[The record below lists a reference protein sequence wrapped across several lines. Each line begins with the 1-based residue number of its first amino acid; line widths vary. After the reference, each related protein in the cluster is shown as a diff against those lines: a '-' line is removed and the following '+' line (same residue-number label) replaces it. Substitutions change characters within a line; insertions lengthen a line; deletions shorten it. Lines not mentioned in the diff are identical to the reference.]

1 LVFILKYVINK
12 YMKQKII
19 LIIFSISILI
29 FAPRAEAVT
38 VSSTQQIEILQQEI
52 SVLQSLISNY
62 NLYQNPTAGAYVAV
76 DLSNN
81 SVLLQKN
88 ADKQFSIA
96 SVTKLMNAV
105 VSVENISMDQQI
117 TLTEEML
124 LPMGQTPVL
133 YSGLKITAGD
143 LLKATIIQ
151 SSNDSAEALSYFLG
165 KENFIGLMNK
175 KAKELGMSNTV
186 YYDTNGLNLNNKS
199 TASDLAKLI
208 SYIYKNHPQ
217 ILEISRINDFWLPD
231 QEGNMMKFEN
241 GNNFYYLGEFIGG
254 KGGFLTEAKQTFD
267 SVFNVNGRP
276 VAIAVLY
283 SDNRVADIF
292 SILRK
297 LR

>member
-1 LVFILKYVINK
+1 MVFILKYVINK

-38 VSSTQQIEILQQEI
+38 VSSAQQIEILQQEI

-133 YSGLKITAGD
+133 YLGLKITAND

-267 SVFNVNGRP
+267 SVFNVSGRP
-276 VAIAVLY
+276 IAVAVLY

>member
-1 LVFILKYVINK
+1 
-12 YMKQKII
+12 MKQKII

-38 VSSTQQIEILQQEI
+38 VSSAQQIEILQQEI

-133 YSGLKITAGD
+133 YLGLKITAND

>member
-1 LVFILKYVINK
+1 MVFILKYVINK

-208 SYIYKNHPQ
+208 SYVYKNHPQ

-267 SVFNVNGRP
+267 SVFNVSGRP
-276 VAIAVLY
+276 IAVAVLY

>member
-1 LVFILKYVINK
+1 
-12 YMKQKII
+12 MKQKII

-38 VSSTQQIEILQQEI
+38 VSSAQQIEILQQEI

-133 YSGLKITAGD
+133 YLGLKITAND

-267 SVFNVNGRP
+267 SVFNVSGRP
-276 VAIAVLY
+276 IAVAVLY

>member
-1 LVFILKYVINK
+1 
-12 YMKQKII
+12 MKQKII

>member
-1 LVFILKYVINK
+1 
-12 YMKQKII
+12 MKQKII

-38 VSSTQQIEILQQEI
+38 VSSAQQIEILQQEI

-133 YSGLKITAGD
+133 YLGLKITAND

-208 SYIYKNHPQ
+208 SYVYKNHPQ

-267 SVFNVNGRP
+267 SVFNVSGRP
-276 VAIAVLY
+276 IAVAVLY

>member
-1 LVFILKYVINK
+1 
-12 YMKQKII
+12 MKQKII

-133 YSGLKITAGD
+133 YLGLKITAND

-208 SYIYKNHPQ
+208 SYVYKNHPQ

-267 SVFNVNGRP
+267 SVFNVSGRP
-276 VAIAVLY
+276 IAVAVLY

>member
-1 LVFILKYVINK
+1 
-12 YMKQKII
+12 MKQKII

-38 VSSTQQIEILQQEI
+38 VSSAQQIEILQQEI

-208 SYIYKNHPQ
+208 SYVYKNHPQ

-267 SVFNVNGRP
+267 SVFNVSGRP
-276 VAIAVLY
+276 IAVAVLY